1 MEQLPSEIYEKHWLH
16 SHEEDKDDVLV
27 YHPSTF
33 NFPRSRGRRGFEIKK
48 SGEFI
53 RHGIAPDDRPNKSY
67 GQWVIE
73 EPNVI
78 RVEFP
83 DKDKDTKQ
91 YKIKLLSHDN
101 NTLKIK
107 QLG

>member
-1 MEQLPSEIYEKHWLH
+1 MEQLPSEIYEKHWIH

-27 YHPSTF
+27 YLHPSTF
-33 NFPRSRGRRGFEIKK
+33 NFPRSQRKK
-48 SGEFI
+48 GDLKSRKVGNSF
-53 RHGIAPDDRPNKSY
+53 DMVLLQMYRPNKSY

-91 YKIKLLSHDN
+91 YKIKLVVA
-101 NTLKIK
+101 
-107 QLG
+107 